1 MYRVSASRALSNAR
15 STLVRR
21 SEAVAPANAEK
32 LLEAGKGDWKAMSI
46 ADKAALYRA
55 EYGECRSEM
64 GRAHTKEDTFVLG
77 GIIAGVTLSFAL
89 YQSYRHLWLKPVP
102 KTFDPEWVEATKEYL
117 KKQNANPITGISS
130 KA

>member
-46 ADKAALYRA
+46 ADKAARMLLSRDLAFSRVYSFL
-55 EYGECRSEM
+55 C
-64 GRAHTKEDTFVLG
+64 VLC
-77 GIIAGVTLSFAL
+77 
-89 YQSYRHLWLKPVP
+89 LWL
-102 KTFDPEWVEATKEYL
+102 WVFFPPFFRICFSA
-117 KKQNANPITGISS
+117 
-130 KA
+130 